1 MDAADEPPRGFLQ
14 NRRQNGVDVAT
25 ADGRASDRHG
35 GGRLRHLD
43 ITDAGWRADGN
54 ASGCADRRIGLPSQ
68 YRRDYFGRAHCARR
82 LFGWSA
88 YGTLSLEKG
97 SVGKEGVGS

>member
-25 ADGRASDRHG
+25 AYGRASDRHG

-43 ITDAGWRADGN
+43 ITDDGWRSDGK
-54 ASGCADRRIGLPSQ
+54 ASGCADRHIGLPSQ
-68 YRRDYFGRAHCARR
+68 YLRYYFGRAHFAR
-82 LFGWSA
+82 LIFGSMA
-88 YGTLSLEKG
+88 YGTLCARLHISRADG
-97 SVGKEGVGS
+97 GR